1 MNCLK
6 RNAPL
11 TMRRAL
17 MGMKYS
23 SVASQSS
30 VRTTID
36 TNEID
41 LHAELKSQWWS
52 DKGTMKALHALN
64 KLR

>member
-1 MNCLK
+1 
-6 RNAPL
+6 
-11 TMRRAL
+11 